1 LHRGNN
7 FLYNSAV
14 TSSAADLMLT
24 NISPADTPLTDEQ
37 RAIVTHDRGPALVFA
52 VAGAGKTTAMTHRI
66 ERLVREG
73 IFPARAILATS
84 FSKASVQDI
93 KAALARWPH
102 CAPVLVQTLHAV
114 GWGLLKAAQRR
125 GHLPELNLSSEEDG
139 AESQLLGRVLSRAWR
154 EKAAYAP
161 DLEELDRQDFLTYV
175 GVMKANL
182 WYADLE
188 RADLP
193 PSARAAAGQAPAPPG
208 FAWYR
213 DLYGLY
219 ERVRAQE
226 RILTFDDMLLSG
238 WECLHRFPDVLDE
251 ARRRFQCVLVDE
263 FQDVNRVQSEMLD
276 LLTAPDRNYMAIGD
290 DDQTIYEWRGADP
303 GLILSFARRYGAA
316 RYFIHDNFRSHA
328 APLALAN
335 RVIARNRKREPKR
348 LSLTRGFD
356 GDVQVHAED
365 SPERQGRHVAQ
376 LVGEALAS
384 GHRAGEIAVLVRL
397 YAQTPYLEQA
407 LLEAGLP
414 YRVVGS
420 SPFYA
425 RPEVLTLLDYLR
437 LAQVE
442 REMAPPAPNNG
453 GAREEGAA
461 GQEGAINRAPT
472 GVSSP
477 APPELG
483 AGGRSAS
490 PDWETR
496 WFRIANKPT
505 RYLSRVASEGVAQ
518 AVRRGDSF
526 AGALG
531 EAARGASDH
540 LASRLRDL
548 AETLTWLA
556 GALDTLPAGAALTL
570 LDHKIGYTDYLRRS
584 SGFPETGAARAAN
597 VEAFLRYAQGAATP
611 AALLAHLDDLAAR
624 GIGQNS
630 GGQNRA
636 AGAESVA
643 LLTVFRAKGLQWPVV
658 IVPDCNQGIFPYGGP
673 DEIEEERRLFY
684 VALTRTQS
692 QLHLHV
698 VGTEPPSQFLAEA
711 DWRNTLDAVRQVQ
724 ALIGRDP
731 ASWRT
736 ADALALARHTP
747 ALGLERYFG
756 AWWNPPPAHVRAVAS
771 RLHALLDAADR
782 QNLSGPL
789 GLTAGHRAPWA
800 ALAPTPAFD
809 LDAFPDLAD
818 HAPKP
823 SEPAPAPG
831 RAAFRPGGVH
841 VGGRVHHPQHGAG
854 VILAVR
860 GDRLSPRLEIQFGR
874 GKPVVLPAKF
884 VEMVGA

>member
-1 LHRGNN
+1 M
-7 FLYNSAV
+7 
-14 TSSAADLMLT
+14 TP
-24 NISPADTPLTDEQ
+24 SPTDAPLTDEQ
-37 RAIVTHDRGPALVFA
+37 RAIVAHDRGPALVFA
-52 VAGAGKTTAMTHRI
+52 VAGAGKTTAMTYRI
-66 ERLVREG
+66 ERLVRENV
-73 IFPARAILATS
+73 FPARALLATS

-93 KAALARWPH
+93 KTALARWPH
-102 CAPVLVQTLHAV
+102 CAGVSVQTLHAV
-114 GWGLLKAAQRR
+114 GWGLLRMAQRR
-125 GHLPELNLSSEEDG
+125 GRLPDLTLSSEEDN

-154 EKAAYAP
+154 EKVSYAAEL
-161 DLEELDRQDFLTYV
+161 DELDRQDFLTYV

-193 PSARAAAGQAPAPPG
+193 PSARVVAGQAPAPPG

-226 RILTFDDMLLSG
+226 NVLTFDDMLLSG
-238 WECLHRFPDVLDE
+238 WECLHRFPDVRDE
-251 ARRRFQCVLVDE
+251 ARRRFRCVLVDE
-263 FQDVNRVQSEMLD
+263 FQDVNRVQSEILD

-303 GLILSFARRYGAA
+303 SLILSFARRYGAA

-348 LSLTRGFD
+348 LSLTRGFG

-365 SPERQGRHVAQ
+365 SPERQGRHVAA
-376 LVGEALAS
+376 LVKAALAA
-384 GHRAGEIAVLVRL
+384 GHRPGGIAILVRL

-407 LLEAGLP
+407 LLDAGLP

-437 LAQVE
+437 LAQRE
-442 REMAPPAPNNG
+442 RE
-453 GAREEGAA
+453 
-461 GQEGAINRAPT
+461 
-472 GVSSP
+472 S
-477 APPELG
+477 G
-483 AGGRSAS
+483 AGGAA
-490 PDWETR
+490 DWETR

-505 RYLSRVASEGVAQ
+505 RYLSRALCESIAQ
-518 AVRRGDSF
+518 AVRGGASF
-526 AGALG
+526 AGALAG
-531 EAARGASDH
+531 AAGSAPDH
-540 LASRLRDL
+540 LAARLRDL

-570 LDHKIGYTDYLRRS
+570 LDHKLGYTDYLRRS
-584 SGFPETGAARAAN
+584 SGFPETGAARAAG
-597 VEAFLRYAQGAATP
+597 VEAFLRYAHGLPTP
-611 AALLAHLDDLAAR
+611 AALLQHLDDLAAR
-624 GIGQNS
+624 GVGQNS
-630 GGQNRA
+630 LSQSRT
-636 AGAESVA
+636 ETEDTIS

-658 IVPDCNQGIFPYGGP
+658 FVPDCNQDIFPYGGP

-698 VGTEPPSQFLAEA
+698 VQTEPPSQFLAEA
-711 DWRNTLDAVRQVQ
+711 DWRDTLDAVRQVG

-731 ASWRT
+731 AAWQT
-736 ADALALARHTP
+736 GDALALVRHTP

-756 AWWNPPPAHVRAVAS
+756 TWWDAAPAHVRAAAA
-771 RLHALLDAADR
+771 RLHALLDAAAR
-782 QNLSGPL
+782 QDLSGSL
-789 GLTAGHRAPWA
+789 GLTAAHRAPWA
-800 ALAPTPAFD
+800 ALAPAPAPD
-809 LDAFPDLAD
+809 PDAFPDLAD
-818 HAPKP
+818 HAPKLP
-823 SEPAPAPG
+823 EPVPDASNS
-831 RAAFRPGGVH
+831 RAAFRPGGVQ
-841 VGGRVHHPQHGAG
+841 VGGRVHHPQHGVG

-860 GDRLSPRLEIQFGR
+860 GDRLSPRLEIQFAR

-884 VEMVGA
+884 VDMAGI